1 MTLTLKLLLI
11 LTVILLVPL
20 ICRKIHIPSL
30 VGFIVVGIVLGPSVL
45 GWADNTPTVS
55 MLGRLGMFYIM
66 FQAGVEI
73 DLNDFHQLRGKALM
87 FGFLSFAVPFVLG
100 WSAVDLFG
108 WNQYASV
115 LLGAMLGSH
124 TLMTYPIVS
133 RYGIQKTRPVSIV
146 VGGTMVAI
154 SMSLTLLA
162 IITELQEG
170 NSTAWYITFGKVI
183 LALALI
189 LWFFP
194 RVCQWVFKRRQDT
207 PTEFMLVMVLLVIS
221 AWLTEWAG
229 LDGILGAFICGVA
242 LNGRVPNRGRLM
254 SRINFVGNSV
264 LVPFFLLGVGMMID
278 ITVFWES
285 WMVIA
290 IAGAMIGTKLVGK
303 WLAAW
308 ICEKAF
314 GLSALERQLMFGLT
328 HATAAGTLAI
338 VTIGYQAGIFSP
350 EVLNGAI
357 IMILV
362 LCTMASFVTE
372 HAAKELALQEE
383 AKLESERTQDN
394 WTFIALNE
402 STVDEDTIPADQRSM
417 LNRLA
422 ELSQLNN
429 VSLVE
434 CTDWPEIRRVV
445 ENSSQS
451 TIIYHEEQPLN
462 TINRL
467 IVAVPRYAEKERDF
481 ISCFGQLRR
490 LSSQIGAK
498 VIFFANPD
506 TQRALKSLCHRPG
519 KYLRASYRELE
530 EWKDVEQMAQTVE
543 QDDLVVLVSARHA
556 TASYSPLFEKNP
568 ELLQRHF
575 AANSYIILYPE
586 QNTGM
591 EGQDTFLFDIPQADS
606 TWHFVTTIKAKLEA
620 FFRRIKD

>member
-1 MTLTLKLLLI
+1 MTISLQLLLI
-11 LTVILLVPL
+11 LTTILVVPL
-20 ICRKIHIPSL
+20 VCRKIHIPSI
-30 VGFIVVGIVLGPSVL
+30 VGFILSGILLGPSIL
-45 GWADNTPTVS
+45 GWVDNSAAIS
-55 MLGRLGMFYIM
+55 MIGKLGLLYIM
-66 FQAGVEI
+66 FQAGIEI
-73 DLNDFHQLRGKALM
+73 DLNEFYHLRGKALL
-87 FGFLSFAVPFVLG
+87 FGFISFIFPFVLG
-100 WSAVDLFG
+100 WSAATLMG
-108 WNQYASV
+108 WQPASAV

-133 RYGIQKTRPVSIV
+133 RYGIQKTRVVSIV

-154 SMSLTLLA
+154 SLSLTFLA
-162 IITELQEG
+162 IVTEFHEG
-170 NSTAWYITFGKVI
+170 ANIPWYLTLGKVV
-183 LALALI
+183 LALMVI
-189 LWFFP
+189 LWLFP
-194 RVCQWVFKRRQDT
+194 RICQWVFKRRQDT
-207 PTEFMLVMVLLVIS
+207 ASEFMLVMVLLVIS

-254 SRINFVGNSV
+254 SRINFLGNSI
-264 LVPFFLLGVGMMID
+264 LVPFFLLGVGLMVNVR
-278 ITVFWES
+278 VFWES
-285 WMVIA
+285 WWVIA
-290 IAGAMIGTKLVGK
+290 IAAVMVAVKLVGK

-308 ICEKAF
+308 
-314 GLSALERQLMFGLT
+314 LSQAIFNLSSLERQLMFGLT

-338 VTIGYQAGIFSP
+338 VTIGYNAELFSP
-350 EVLNGAI
+350 EILNGAI
-357 IMILV
+357 IMILA
-362 LCTMASFVTE
+362 LCTSASFITE
-372 HAAKELALQEE
+372 YAAKELALQEE

-394 WTFIALNE
+394 WTFIAINDSQADEE
-402 STVDEDTIPADQRSM
+402 SIPADQRSM

-434 CTDWPEIRRVV
+434 CTDWPEVSRVV

-498 VIFFANPD
+498 VIFYANPD

-519 KYLRASYRELE
+519 KYLRASYRELDD
-530 EWKDVEQMAQTVE
+530 WSNVSQMARTVE
-543 QDDLVVLVSARHA
+543 RDDLVVLVSARHA
-556 TASYSPLFEKNP
+556 TPSYTPLFEKNP
-568 ELLQRHF
+568 ELLRRTF
-575 AANSYIILYPE
+575 PAKSFMIIYPE
-586 QNTGM
+586 QNTGT

-606 TWHFVTTIKAKLEA
+606 TWRFVTKIKAKLEA
-620 FFRRIKD
+620 LYKRIR